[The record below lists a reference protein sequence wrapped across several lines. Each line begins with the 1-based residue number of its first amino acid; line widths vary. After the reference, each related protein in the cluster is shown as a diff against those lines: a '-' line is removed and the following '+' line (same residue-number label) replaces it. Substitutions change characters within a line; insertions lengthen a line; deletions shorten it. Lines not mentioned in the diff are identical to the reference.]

1 MNQQQKQLKVILI
14 GDTCIDEYQYG
25 TVDRISTEAPV
36 PIFVPFRTEIKSGM
50 ANNVKDNLVALG
62 VDVDAHTS
70 GSSKKTRLIDTK
82 SKQHLLRIDED
93 NMSIPCNLDYIL
105 TSVGTDVDAFVI
117 SDYEKGFVSTQLIK
131 DLRKHYTGPIFVDT
145 KKRDLKQFEG
155 CILKINEV
163 EYNNRISDCADLIVT
178 HGSNHVAYKDKKY
191 EVPHVPTFDVCGA
204 GDTFLAALTYGYLT
218 MNNMDSAIEFAIKAS
233 SITVQHIGVYAPT
246 LGEINA
252 A

>member
-1 MNQQQKQLKVILI
+1 MSQLQKQLKVILI

-36 PIFVPFRTEIKSGM
+36 PIFVPHRTEIKSGM

-62 VDVDAHTS
+62 IHVEAYTS
-70 GSSKKTRLIDTK
+70 GVSKKTRLIDTK

-93 NMSIPCNLDYIL
+93 TMSIPCNLDYIL
-105 TSVGTDVDAFVI
+105 TTIGTDVDAFVI

-131 DLRKHYTGPIFVDT
+131 TLRKQYNGPIFVDT

-155 CILKINEV
+155 CIVKINEV
-163 EYNNRISDCADLIVT
+163 EYKNRISGCTDLIVT
-178 HGSNHVAYKDKKY
+178 RGSKRVEYKDKTY
-191 EVPHVPTFDVCGA
+191 EVPCVPTFDVCGA
-204 GDTFLAALTYGYLT
+204 GDTFLASLTYGYLT
-218 MNNMDSAIEFAIKAS
+218 TNNMDSAIEFAIKAS
-233 SITVQHIGVYAPT
+233 SITVQHIGVYAPS